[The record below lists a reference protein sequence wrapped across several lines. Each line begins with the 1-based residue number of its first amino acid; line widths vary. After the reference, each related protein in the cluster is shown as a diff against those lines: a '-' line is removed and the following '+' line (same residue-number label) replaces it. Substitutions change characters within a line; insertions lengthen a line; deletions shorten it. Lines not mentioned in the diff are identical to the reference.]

1 MSSSI
6 IIAFYGVLHSLLQHC
21 THTCFSLLPFYPNN
35 EGVGGFGE
43 TAFFHK
49 ETKTLLV
56 TDTIIRVDDEPPAI
70 IQEDPRSL
78 IYHSRD
84 RMSDIVDDTPEN
96 RRKGLRRMVLF
107 GLFFQP
113 AGINIT

>member
-1 MSSSI
+1 MLTYLS
-6 IIAFYGVLHSLLQHC
+6 
-21 THTCFSLLPFYPNN
+21 HTTCYPDN

-56 TDTIIRVDDEPPAI
+56 TDTVIRVDDEPPAI

-84 RMSDIVDDTPEN
+84 KMSDIVDDTPEN
-96 RRKGLRRMVLF
+96 RRKGWRRMVLF

-113 AGINIT
+113 AGITITITITITR